1 MNPQY
6 EGRLRDLK
14 WRTGRCSDF
23 GNTLEFRGTATK
35 AVFRGQKD
43 PSLRPSLTT
52 TIQANF
58 EGNDYDECLLDCCE
72 SLIEIVHDV
81 FDVFDSYGD
90 ADHSIRDA
98 DLFSSLFAERAV
110 RHGGRV

>member
-6 EGRLRDLK
+6 GGKLRELKRRIGR
-14 WRTGRCSDF
+14 GRDF
-23 GNTLEFRGTATK
+23 GNTWSLAAQLQWVGFSREERSFDSAFRQS
-35 AVFRGQKD
+35 R
-43 PSLRPSLTT
+43 
-52 TIQANF
+52 ANF
-58 EGNDYDECLLDCCE
+58 EGNDCDECLLDCCE

-98 DLFSSLFAERAV
+98 DVFPSLFADSAV

>member
-1 MNPQY
+1 MR
-6 EGRLRDLK
+6 ELKRRIGR
-14 WRTGRCSDF
+14 GSDF
-23 GNTLEFRGTATK
+23 GNTW
-35 AVFRGQKD
+35 
-43 PSLRPSLTT
+43 SLAAQLQWVGFSREERSFDSALLWT

-58 EGNDYDECLLDCCE
+58 EGNDCDECLLDCGE

-98 DLFSSLFAERAV
+98 DVFPSLFADSAV